1 MKIILRKDLET
12 LGKVGEIV
20 NVKNGY
26 ARNYLIPRGYAYVA
40 TEGAIK
46 ALEIEKKRLQK
57 RLEIDRMRAEE
68 LANELSQVQLTIPM
82 KVGEEGRLYGSVTPI
97 MIAEKLKEDYN
108 YTIDKRQIVLDEP
121 IKSLGIFDI
130 KIKLFQDVFATIKVW
145 VINEEE

>member
-46 ALEIEKKRLQK
+46 ALEIEKKRFQK

-97 MIAEKLKEDYN
+97 MIAEKLKEEFN

-130 KIKLFQDVFATIKVW
+130 RIKLFQDIFATIKVW
-145 VINEEE
+145 VINEE

>member
-46 ALEIEKKRLQK
+46 ALEIEKKRMQK

>member
-12 LGKVGEIV
+12 LGRTGEVIH
-20 NVKNGY
+20 VKDGY

-40 TEGAIK
+40 TEGAVK

-57 RLEIDRMRAEE
+57 RLEVDRIRAEE
-68 LANELSQVQLTIPM
+68 LANELSQVQLSIPM
-82 KVGEEGRLYGSVTPI
+82 KVGEEGRLYGSVTQI

-108 YTIDKRQIVLDEP
+108 YEIDKRQIILDEP

-130 KIKLFQDVFATIKVW
+130 KIKLFQDIFATIKVW
-145 VINEEE
+145 VISEEE

>member
-1 MKIILRKDLET
+1 MKVILRKDLET
-12 LGKVGEIV
+12 LGKIGEIV

-97 MIAEKLKEDYN
+97 MIAEKLKEDFN

-130 KIKLFQDVFATIKVW
+130 KIKLFQDIFATIKVW

>member
-1 MKIILRKDLET
+1 MIILRKDLET

-46 ALEIEKKRLQK
+46 ALEIEKKRMQK

-97 MIAEKLKEDYN
+97 MIAEKLKEDFN

-130 KIKLFQDVFATIKVW
+130 KVKLFQDVFATIKVG
-145 VINEEE
+145 VINEE

>member
-57 RLEIDRMRAEE
+57 RLEVDRMRAEE
-68 LANELSQVQLTIPM
+68 LANEMAHIQLTIPM
-82 KVGEEGRLYGSVTPI
+82 RVGEEGRLYGSVTPT
-97 MIAEKLKEDYN
+97 MIAEKLKEDFN
-108 YTIDKRQIVLDEP
+108 YTVDKRQIVLDEP

-130 KIKLFQDVFATIKVW
+130 KIKLFQDIFATIKVW